1 MKQIII
7 QFGGTGDL
15 FKKKLLPAYMHLAA
29 KGYDFSIITLGRRFS
44 TREEFIAHLP
54 QQPDQEFLKRLEYVQ
69 YDMKDPASLE
79 RVSSKAQQL
88 VGDECEVEFIYY
100 IALQP
105 SLYEAAIRQ
114 IEQINTHMHCTV
126 SKKIIVEKPFG
137 FDLDTATAY
146 NTILTSVFTDEEI
159 YRIDHY
165 LGKEFMQ
172 NLLIMRFHNDI
183 IRGIWNNHFIDHIQ
197 IIFDEDLGVEER
209 LGFYEQIGVVRDT
222 VQNHILQVITHLTM
236 SEPSAFTPEEIS
248 HEKLRVLRAIKPVKD
263 FTLSRYRS
271 LAELQGDSI
280 RTPTYTSFKLFVD
293 TFEFSGVPIY
303 VRTGKMQSEGRSQIY
318 VNFKNTMGR
327 VLNNSRIAQN
337 SVIITTHP
345 EMNIDITLN
354 MKMPN
359 TRWETQPVRFNFNHA
374 ETFGINTPE
383 AYEQIV
389 EKILRSDKSLFPSMS
404 EIQEAWRIVTPTL
417 QGNVVETYDDHTL
430 PASAVRLLEEDG
442 RVWNA

>member
-1 MKQIII
+1 
-7 QFGGTGDL
+7 
-15 FKKKLLPAYMHLAA
+15 
-29 KGYDFSIITLGRRFS
+29 
-44 TREEFIAHLP
+44 
-54 QQPDQEFLKRLEYVQ
+54 
-69 YDMKDPASLE
+69 MKDPASLE

-146 NTILTSVFTDEEI
+146 NTILTSVFTNEEI

-271 LAELQGDSI
+271 LAELQGDPSGPPP
-280 RTPTYTSFKLFVD
+280 TPPSSSLLIPSSSPAY
-293 TFEFSGVPIY
+293 
-303 VRTGKMQSEGRSQIY
+303 RS
-318 VNFKNTMGR
+318 M
-327 VLNNSRIAQN
+327 
-337 SVIITTHP
+337 
-345 EMNIDITLN
+345 
-354 MKMPN
+354 
-359 TRWETQPVRFNFNHA
+359 
-374 ETFGINTPE
+374 
-383 AYEQIV
+383 
-389 EKILRSDKSLFPSMS
+389 
-404 EIQEAWRIVTPTL
+404 
-417 QGNVVETYDDHTL
+417 
-430 PASAVRLLEEDG
+430 
-442 RVWNA
+442 